1 MVQITIQIDGDKINV
16 NQSVTPTKVEISTT
30 KKYFI
35 IMSHFDESS
44 WVELIT
50 EDYNDAINKL
60 KELRHSCK
68 DYYSYSLCVQED
80 RKVMPCKDTD

>member
-1 MVQITIQIDGDKINV
+1 MTEN
-16 NQSVTPTKVEISTT
+16 KVETPAT

-35 IMSHFDESS
+35 IMSHFNESS
-44 WVELIT
+44 WVELVT

-68 DYYSYSLCVQED
+68 DYYSYSLCVQEH
-80 RKVMPCKDTD
+80 RKAMPCKDTDWDIDR